1 MKTGQVAI
9 FTQPQAPMDFR
20 EYPVP
25 SAEPNDLLVKMRM
38 ANICGSDLHF
48 WRGHGP
54 KIDSG
59 IPQVLGHEMV
69 GTIEELGKNIQTD
82 SMGEPLAEGDRITY
96 SYFKPCNHC
105 WTCSMASRAVQTVI
119 GIGSVCRA
127 INLRIFTGLTANTTT

>member
-105 WTCSMASRAVQTVI
+105 WTCLNGKPGCPKPLSGLAVFRATK
-119 GIGSVCRA
+119 
-127 INLRIFTGLTANTTT
+127 LPIFTELTANIIT